1 MERDGERHGLFRHKQ
16 VNTLTLAGVQNY
28 RYHPYKKN
36 SPAHLLVCY
45 ASPSSSQS
53 NSLMMLAI
61 ARTACQNHAYRIC
74 CLVFPQHMP
83 SPRDCFEGR
92 KWSVSGAEMV
102 SFRGQN
108 DHLGGS
114 SPAEGG
120 RSSELPPLRH
130 ASRLRK
136 TMNFR
141 ELQEELTPGKA
152 GRKHCGQ
159 PWIGCRRRLSAS
171 AFHHIRAT
179 APFVLIHSTL
189 PRDERAIRPHPFPHE
204 ENNVSTRG
212 K

>member
-1 MERDGERHGLFRHKQ
+1 M
-16 VNTLTLAGVQNY
+16 QNY

-120 RSSELPPLRH
+120 RSSELPPQRH
-130 ASRLRK
+130 ASCLRK

-141 ELQEELTPGKA
+141 ELQEGLTPGKA

-171 AFHHIRAT
+171 ACHHIRAT

-212 K
+212 KNISTRGKNVSTRR